1 MIDFGNIITI
11 ISVMTFAIKNGAADL
26 NIFSMLN
33 PVIMAQTFKQFPTG
47 GVHAPTANPI
57 TKITPNS
64 VGEIPMLMILGKKT
78 GVKSKIAGLT
88 SMKVPDI
95 KIIIANSR
103 SMLVGFRPKVD
114 IVSDIWSGIL
124 S

>member
-1 MIDFGNIITI
+1 
-11 ISVMTFAIKNGAADL
+11 
-26 NIFSMLN
+26 MLK
-33 PVIMAQTFKQFPTG
+33 PVIIAQTFKQFPTG

-88 SMKVPDI
+88 SINVPDI
-95 KIIIANSR
+95 KIIIANNK

>member
-1 MIDFGNIITI
+1 
-11 ISVMTFAIKNGAADL
+11 
-26 NIFSMLN
+26 MLK
-33 PVIMAQTFKQFPTG
+33 PVIIAQTFKQFPTG

-103 SMLVGFRPKVD
+103 SMLIGFRPKVD

>member
-1 MIDFGNIITI
+1 MTKLGNIIII
-11 ISVMTFAIKNGAADL
+11 ISVITFAIKNGAADL
-26 NIFSMLN
+26 NIFSMLK
-33 PVIMAQTFKQFPTG
+33 PVIIAQTTG

-57 TKITPNS
+57 TNITPNS
-64 VGEIPMLMILGKKT
+64 IGEIPMFTILGRKT
-78 GVKSKIAGLT
+78 GVKSKMAGLT
-88 SMKVPDI
+88 SINVPDI
-95 KIIIANSR
+95 KIIIANNR